1 MDAKSKANFINSVAS
16 RQKIPCP
23 VCNELN
29 EFDSRYCYMCGA
41 QLINESANSMN
52 NEVVLQKFTTT
63 LKNIAKTYE
72 TEIKSESNINSAEK
86 KDNTSTAFEPIKEPQ
101 MVNDNIEEKR
111 SIKNTASPLENLLE
125 EKSLLKRRVVQ
136 KQEKFLYKIKIR
148 CRRRGLNRLLRLT
161 FGKELYGIRYGE
173 WRKLL
178 LR

>member
-41 QLINESANSMN
+41 QLINASANPTN
-52 NEVVLQKFTTT
+52 DEVTSQKLTTT
-63 LKNIAKTYE
+63 LEDVAKTYE

-86 KDNTSTAFEPIKEPQ
+86 KDNTSTAFEPIKETQ

-111 SIKNTASPLENLLE
+111 SIKNTASKASKPAFDVFSVAATE
-125 EKSLLKRRVVQ
+125 EPEEVSVFAQGLPSWDLVPPQIVVRR
-136 KQEKFLYKIKIR
+136 KKK
-148 CRRRGLNRLLRLT
+148 
-161 FGKELYGIRYGE
+161 
-173 WRKLL
+173 
-178 LR
+178 

>member
-1 MDAKSKANFINSVAS
+1 
-16 RQKIPCP
+16 
-23 VCNELN
+23 
-29 EFDSRYCYMCGA
+29 MCGA

-111 SIKNTASPLENLLE
+111 SIKNTASKASKPAFDVFSVATTE
-125 EKSLLKRRVVQ
+125 EPEEVSVFAQGLPSWDLVPPQIVVRR
-136 KQEKFLYKIKIR
+136 KKK
-148 CRRRGLNRLLRLT
+148 
-161 FGKELYGIRYGE
+161 
-173 WRKLL
+173 
-178 LR
+178 